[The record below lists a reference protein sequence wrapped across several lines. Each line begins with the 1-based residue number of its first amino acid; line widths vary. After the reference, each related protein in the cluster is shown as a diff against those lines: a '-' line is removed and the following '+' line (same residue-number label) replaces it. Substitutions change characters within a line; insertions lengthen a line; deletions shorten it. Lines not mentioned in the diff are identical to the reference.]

1 MDQIVGKEFVGIIHA
16 VSGNSSVDCEY
27 DLSVHVYELG
37 DTLVNVK
44 TRHDIPKN
52 NWIKINITSQENNI
66 VIGELVEIIN
76 DRIDTIIEEKFNL
89 NKNFYW

>member
-16 VSGNSSVDCEY
+16 VCSNNSLDCEY
-27 DLSVHVYELG
+27 DLSVHVYELGDTLG

-52 NWIKINITSQENNI
+52 NWVKIKIISQENNI

-76 DRIDTIIEEKFNL
+76 D
-89 NKNFYW
+89 